1 MVNETKKYFENCY
14 RLGVVMFYDDRNPPS
29 CIGGIDTL
37 YYFADV
43 IGENYNKI
51 YNDLIL
57 KERFL
62 ENFEFLGYS
71 GKLTGFVGSWFQY
84 VLPVKQKFNGRFVTI
99 KLFRIGFKNP
109 DKQKKVKN
117 IYIQLYAEGIYY
129 FGIRELILKIEELL
143 GSCGLIADDYYV
155 SRADINMFV
164 SYDFSNLKKEMF
176 KVPSRSVT
184 VNDNQEIDV
193 NVDTK
198 SHTYFVADKL
208 ETLYFGS
215 RKSDLHFKIYD
226 KFKELNTKSVKY
238 LVMLSYLKNNGFT
251 SMQPLWNIE
260 FTLKRQAL
268 LSYGVNTLQQLFE
281 RAGNIFKDLMSKY
294 VFLGYDVEKIQ
305 KFRSNRHLNRLSMH
319 PLWSYLINSYNLYTS
334 VPVRRYIKKFK
345 DNNNDLQFEKLS
357 IIFKDL
363 KENTGMS
370 YNQIFYKVRDKIVL

>member
-1 MVNETKKYFENCY
+1 
-14 RLGVVMFYDDRNPPS
+14 
-29 CIGGIDTL
+29 
-37 YYFADV
+37 
-43 IGENYNKI
+43 
-51 YNDLIL
+51 
-57 KERFL
+57 
-62 ENFEFLGYS
+62 
-71 GKLTGFVGSWFQY
+71 
-84 VLPVKQKFNGRFVTI
+84 
-99 KLFRIGFKNP
+99 
-109 DKQKKVKN
+109 
-117 IYIQLYAEGIYY
+117 
-129 FGIRELILKIEELL
+129 
-143 GSCGLIADDYYV
+143 
-155 SRADINMFV
+155 MFV